1 MKRINASSNVII
13 AYIAEIPVE
22 PTKIPMMIANNI
34 PANGVLTNIPNK

>member
-22 PTKIPMMIANNI
+22 PIKIPMMIANNI